1 MTTMTTMT
9 AQQLRE
15 KISAWLSDKTN
26 HEGDL
31 VDFLVDD
38 CGVEYNPKWEDE
50 DEEEEEEDEKGKIKF
65 VFNCD
70 GCGRGNI
77 MLMTQDQSLKMNYN
91 KKLYCSDGLGE
102 AC

>member
-1 MTTMTTMT
+1 MTMT

-38 CGVEYNPKWEDE
+38 CGVEYNPEWE
-50 DEEEEEEDEKGKIKF
+50 DEEEEEEI
-65 VFNCD
+65 CD
-70 GCGRGNI
+70 GGCNKPLLICDSGMKLCSVGCK
-77 MLMTQDQSLKMNYN
+77 DKWVKMN
-91 KKLYCSDGLGE
+91 SVE
-102 AC
+102 